1 MQDKYGLTSEEWGK
15 EQFEFEYCAECGGD
29 WDDHDYILILGGWF
43 ARCRDENIKK
53 AELDISWKLREQ
65 MKLSQLY
72 LKGDKMRSEKTI
84 RKKLIE
90 KTKLLNSMNADIQ
103 PYECEHQSGYIQA
116 LYWVLNK
123 TV

>member
-1 MQDKYGLTSEEWGK
+1 MNNEERELWVLNDETLYNDFK
-15 EQFEFEYCAECGGD
+15 RSRKSMKVYLRFNREEIDEY
-29 WDDHDYILILGGWF
+29 
-43 ARCRDENIKK
+43 IKG
-53 AELDISWKLREQ
+53 Q
-65 MKLSQLY
+65 LSQLY